1 MVITLPTIRPNNR
14 KSYRLAAGKK
24 PSFIKIISMNL
35 RNEKEMLSY
44 SSNFS
49 VSSLAPAQHNM
60 YKVVAS
66 NLKE

>member
-1 MVITLPTIRPNNR
+1 MIITPPTIRPNNR

-24 PSFIKIISMNL
+24 PTFIKISMNL
-35 RNEKEMLSY
+35 HNEKEMLFY

-49 VSSLAPAQHNM
+49 VSSLAPAQRNM

-66 NLKE
+66 ILKE